1 MAKGLQIC
9 LVEEE
14 LRASPVRHDVVHI
27 RRFDQLPLLQ
37 AFLTVG
43 VLEDEAFA
51 ERLPAAAVATLRG
64 RSSRLAPAG
73 IACSLRLGFEFGVAL
88 GACLRMSFAIALPSG
103 DGRVASRIGAE
114 CEKGHSSEEEK
125 GGNPQRIR

>member
-1 MAKGLQIC
+1 MLK
-9 LVEEE
+9 
-14 LRASPVRHDVVHI
+14 
-27 RRFDQLPLLQ
+27 
-37 AFLTVG
+37 
-43 VLEDEAFA
+43 DEASA
-51 ERLPAAAVATLRG
+51 QCLPAAAVATLRG

-73 IACSLRLGFEFGVAL
+73 IACSLCLGLEFRIAL
-88 GACLRMSFAIALPSG
+88 GACLGMSFAIALASG